1 MLMHE
6 VCEDEFSLERKQE
19 ILENRIKILERRVEN
34 MKKDWELKDKMLF
47 YFSQNQLFHNKAL
60 AKGKRL

>member
-47 YFSQNQLFHNKAL
+47 YFSQNQQFHNKAL